1 MICLTF
7 PDALMQPDTIAMVLA
22 AAVAHAVW
30 NLASKYKRGNT
41 LLFVWAYSCAST
53 LLWIP
58 IAVGLMVQGQQT
70 MDGQLAVAAA
80 VSAALHIA
88 YSLTLQ
94 AGYDRADLGM
104 VYPIARGTGPV
115 LTMLF
120 AILVLGERL
129 NIVALF
135 GALLVVSGVLIVA
148 GNPFRSGSRRPLQGV
163 LWGAATGATIAS
175 YTVWDS
181 YAVTSLHVAPVG
193 YYAGTLLLQSLTL
206 TPGALRYRRHI
217 PAALRA
223 NAAPIFIVAIFSPLA
238 YILVLSAMLAAPLA
252 LVAPLRESSII
263 IGSLFAYLLFREDHL
278 ARRIVGA
285 VVVLIGIAAISL

>member
-1 MICLTF
+1 
-7 PDALMQPDTIAMVLA
+7 MQPDTIAVVLA

-94 AGYDRADLGM
+94 AGYDRADLGV

-135 GALLVVSGVLIVA
+135 GALLVVSGVLVVT
-148 GNPFRSGSRRPLQGV
+148 GNPLRSGSRRPLQGM
-163 LWGAATGATIAS
+163 LWGATTGATIAS
-175 YTVWDS
+175 YTIWDS
-181 YAVTSLHVAPVG
+181 YAVTSLHVAPVS

-206 TPGALRYRRHI
+206 TTGALRQRQHI
-217 PAALRA
+217 PAALRT
-223 NAAPIFIVAIFSPLA
+223 NAVPILIVAIFSPLA
-238 YILVLSAMLAAPLA
+238 YILVLNAMLAAPLA

-263 IGSLFAYLLFREDHL
+263 IGSLFAYLLFREAHL

>member
-1 MICLTF
+1 
-7 PDALMQPDTIAMVLA
+7 MQPGIIAMVLA

-30 NLASKYKRGNT
+30 NLASKYKRGDT

-58 IAVGLMVQGQQT
+58 IGLVLMVQDQGAI
-70 MDGQLAVAAA
+70 DWRLGVGAA

-94 AGYDRADLGM
+94 AGYDRAELGV

-120 AILVLGERL
+120 AILILGERFSV
-129 NIVALF
+129 VALL
-135 GALLVVSGVLIVA
+135 GALLVVSGILVVT
-148 GNPFRSGSRRPLQGV
+148 GNPFRSGTRRPLQGMF
-163 LWGAATGATIAS
+163 WGGATGATIAS

-181 YAVTSLHVAPVG
+181 YAVTSLHLAPVS
-193 YYAGTLLLQSLTL
+193 YYAGTLLLQTLIL
-206 TPGALRYRRHI
+206 TPSALRRWHHI
-217 PAALRA
+217 HAVIRA
-223 NAAPIFIVAIFSPLA
+223 DAVPILIVAVFSPLA
-238 YILVLSAMLAAPLA
+238 YILVLSAMLTAPLA

-263 IGSLFAYLLFREDHL
+263 IGSLFAYRLFREGHL
-278 ARRIVGA
+278 ARRVVGA
-285 VVVLIGIAAISL
+285 AIVLAGIAAISS

>member
-1 MICLTF
+1 
-7 PDALMQPDTIAMVLA
+7 MQPGTIAMVLA

-30 NLASKYKRGNT
+30 NLASKYKRGDT

-53 LLWIP
+53 PLWVP
-58 IAVGLMVQGQQT
+58 IGLVLMVQDQG
-70 MDGQLAVAAA
+70 AVDWRLGVGAA

-94 AGYDRADLGM
+94 AGYDRAELGV

-120 AILVLGERL
+120 AILILGEWL
-129 NIVALF
+129 SVVALL
-135 GALLVVSGVLIVA
+135 GALLVVSGILIVT
-148 GNPFRSGSRRPLQGV
+148 GNPFGSGSRRPLQGMF
-163 LWGAATGATIAS
+163 WGGATGATIAS

-181 YAVTSLHVAPVG
+181 YVVTSLHLAPVS
-193 YYAGTLLLQSLTL
+193 YYAATLLLQTLIL
-206 TPGALRYRRHI
+206 TPSALRRWHHI
-217 PAALRA
+217 HTVIRA
-223 NAAPIFIVAIFSPLA
+223 DAVPILIVAVFSPLA
-238 YILVLSAMLAAPLA
+238 YILVLTAMLTAPLA